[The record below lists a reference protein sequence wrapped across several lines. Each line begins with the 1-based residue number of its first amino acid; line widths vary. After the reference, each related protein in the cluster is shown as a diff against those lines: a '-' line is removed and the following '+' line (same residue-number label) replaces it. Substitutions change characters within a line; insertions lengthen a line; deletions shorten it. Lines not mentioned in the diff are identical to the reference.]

1 VISQEPGLT
10 VATLSRM
17 KVWKK
22 RYEKQ
27 KKKVLETRVMKK
39 TIPDQLK
46 KFAYISLSM
55 NV

>member
-10 VATLSRM
+10 VATLRRM

-27 KKKVLETRVMKK
+27 KKVLETRVMKK